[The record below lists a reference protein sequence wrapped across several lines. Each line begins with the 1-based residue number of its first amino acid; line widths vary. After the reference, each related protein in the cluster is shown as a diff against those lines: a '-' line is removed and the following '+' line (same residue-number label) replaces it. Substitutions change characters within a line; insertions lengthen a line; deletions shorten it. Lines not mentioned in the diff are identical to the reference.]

1 MIFFEKTFLL
11 VLNKYTVIETK
22 ILRASHV
29 PYTIKTLRK
38 TIMKRTE
45 LETKYLINK
54 RSITLKTYKEQ
65 SNFCSKLHKKR
76 KKEILQ

>member
-1 MIFFEKTFLL
+1 MIFFKKTFLL

-22 ILRASHV
+22 ILRAFHV

-54 RSITLKTYKEQ
+54 EASV
-65 SNFCSKLHKKR
+65 
-76 KKEILQ
+76 

>member
-1 MIFFEKTFLL
+1 MIFFKKTFLL

-29 PYTIKTLRK
+29 PYTIKTVRK

-54 RSITLKTYKEQ
+54 RSITLKAYKKQ